1 MYSRALKAKAQP
13 AEPAVWNKARVRLG
27 AQLQTAARQ
36 LKNPTAKAEL
46 MTLAMQV
53 TTDRDL
59 SITDRLS
66 VAAAQATSQHS
77 RHKIQSLL
85 ALY

>member
-1 MYSRALKAKAQP
+1 
-13 AEPAVWNKARVRLG
+13 
-27 AQLQTAARQ
+27 
-36 LKNPTAKAEL
+36 